1 MDSGAFAVAFDRVEA
16 GYRGRRVLDRVT
28 LRIPAGEIVGVYGP
42 NGSGKTTLLRA
53 IQALIPVTSGS
64 ASVCGIELKPAN
76 LRAVR
81 RRTACVFQAPSVDR
95 RLPIS
100 AGEVVMMGRYARLG
114 LFRRPGAADWQI
126 VRDCLER
133 VDASPLARRPYG
145 QLSGGEQQRINLAR
159 AIAQQPSLL
168 LLDEPTT
175 FLDAASQKRVGELI
189 RDIHARESLTTVIV
203 SHDSRVLAELC
214 ARIVVMR
221 DGAVERTV
229 SASEFADA

>member
-1 MDSGAFAVAFDRVEA
+1 MDSGALAVEFDGVDA

-28 LRIPAGEIVGVYGP
+28 LQIAAGEIVGVYGP

-64 ASVCGIELKPAN
+64 ASVCGIELTRAN
-76 LRAVR
+76 YRGIR
-81 RRTACVFQAPSVDR
+81 RQTACVFQAPGVDR

-114 LFRRPGAADWQI
+114 LFGRPGAADRRI
-126 VRDCLER
+126 VEDCLER
-133 VDASPLARRPYG
+133 VDAAPLARRPYG

-159 AIAQQPSLL
+159 AIAQQPDLL

-175 FLDAASQKRVGELI
+175 FLDAGSQKRVGELI
-189 RDIHARESLTTVIV
+189 RDIHSQGSLTTVIV
-203 SHDSRVLAELC
+203 SHDARVLAELC
-214 ARIVVMR
+214 TRIVVMR
-221 DGAVERTV
+221 EGAVERMA
-229 SASEFADA
+229 SAGEFADA